1 MISGI
6 FLQDTVAGIL
16 DMGVYIKVKIEQPDF
31 CLNEM
36 LSSDRIQLKMMLE
49 NNEEQK
55 IKVNIILHFVIEK
68 QFSY

>member
-1 MISGI
+1 M
-6 FLQDTVAGIL
+6 AGIL
-16 DMGVYIKVKIEQPDF
+16 DMGVYVKVKIEQPDS
-31 CLNEM
+31 CLNKM